1 MDFKVMVYVDNRRA
15 DIERLVR
22 CALEDAY
29 RRGREIETIDPLL
42 KWARRLFPYLH
53 EGALNEYARTALRVI
68 KYRYQSGRLRGRQT
82 TLHNL
87 FIEAERKPMQPLGD
101 DGERSS

>member
-1 MDFKVMVYVDNRRA
+1 MVYVDTRRA

-29 RRGREIETIDPLL
+29 RRDKEIETIDPLL
-42 KWARRLFPYLH
+42 KWAKRLFPYLQ

-68 KYRYQSGRLRGRQT
+68 KNRHQPQRLKGYQT
-82 TLHNL
+82 TLHHIL
-87 FIEAERKPMQPLGD
+87 LEAERQHLNLYAD
-101 DGERSS
+101 DRGRRS